1 MKIVNNNNMKNL
13 AMQRQS
19 LTRIMYC
26 PNCKQEFD
34 GKFCPECGTKL
45 IEKSMRM
52 CPNCKVEVES
62 KFCPECGAKTVEVVE
77 KMVKMCPNCKVETES
92 KFCPE
97 CGAKIEEMAARVTSS
112 GDIVSLDKK
121 DESNVADSNTSNQSS
136 ARGTTGQ
143 KNEPRFCLKELVE
156 RMTVVDT
163 GEGSEVWAF
172 DENDWFEEIYTHW
185 KAFCNCPQELQEKKM
200 TKEEMSKFLSQ
211 RRGWEVIETVVKYAH
226 YMDEGEH
233 DWEVYE
239 DDCLLFGN
247 YEIQFRVDDEPWLNV
262 NWSAEKKFIDILCNF
277 QVTNVNTGLEL
288 IDTMQMD
295 YELMDK
301 LVSVIENVAS
311 DSLPLHERF
320 TRSEAEDV
328 FCYDNDANTMKELLK
343 FARAE
348 GELKISDDGLF
359 ETPDDFDEEDSYEIC
374 FPDAKKYICNWPEDF
389 QDNDD
394 DESEDDESIFRDEE
408 CDDAETYYRTAED
421 YYYGRNGKAQDY
433 EEAVNWYNKAAELG
447 HAEALYSLGYCY
459 EKGEGV
465 DFDEGEAFEWY
476 LKAAELGHLRSQ
488 TEVGRLFYMTDQYEE
503 AVPWLLKAG
512 ERDDVDA
519 QRLLGYCYE
528 VGLGVD
534 KDKNE
539 AIKWYKRA
547 AAQGDE
553 QAIEELK
560 KNDEQDVD

>member
-1 MKIVNNNNMKNL
+1 
-13 AMQRQS
+13 
-19 LTRIMYC
+19 
-26 PNCKQEFD
+26 
-34 GKFCPECGTKL
+34 
-45 IEKSMRM
+45 M

-62 KFCPECGAKTVEVVE
+62 KFCPECGAQTVEVVE

-143 KNEPRFCLKELVE
+143 KNEPRFCLKELVG

-185 KAFCNCPQELQEKKM
+185 KTFCNCPQKLQEKKM

-226 YMDEGEH
+226 YKDEGEH

-247 YEIQFRVDDEPWLNV
+247 YEIQFRIDDEPWLNV

-311 DSLPLHERF
+311 DSLPLHEKF

-343 FARAE
+343 FACAG
-348 GELKISDDGLF
+348 GEPKISDDDLF
-359 ETPDDFDEEDSYEIC
+359 ETPDDFDEEDRYQIC
-374 FPDAKKYICNWPEDF
+374 FRDAKKYICNWPEDF

-421 YYYGRNGKAQDY
+421 YYYGRNGKDEDN
-433 EEAVNWYNKAAELG
+433 EEAAK
-447 HAEALYSLGYCY
+447 
-459 EKGEGV
+459 
-465 DFDEGEAFEWY
+465 WY
-476 LKAAELGHLRSQ
+476 LKAAEQGHADAQYKLAGCY
-488 TEVGRLFYMTDQYEE
+488 ENGWGVDEDGEAAAEWYMKAAEQGHADAQYEIGYFLYNVCDGCE
-503 AVPWLLKAG
+503 EEGLEWWRKAAEQGQEDAINILK
-512 ERDDVDA
+512 
-519 QRLLGYCYE
+519 
-528 VGLGVD
+528 
-534 KDKNE
+534 
-539 AIKWYKRA
+539 
-547 AAQGDE
+547 
-553 QAIEELK
+553 EL
-560 KNDEQDVD
+560 E